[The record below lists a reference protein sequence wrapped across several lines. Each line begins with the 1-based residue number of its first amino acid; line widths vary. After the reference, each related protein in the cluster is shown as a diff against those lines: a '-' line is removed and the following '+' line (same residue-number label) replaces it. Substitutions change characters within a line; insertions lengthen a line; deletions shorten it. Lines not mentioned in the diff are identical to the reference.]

1 MDGQQRI
8 PILKVGRVLIVP
20 IQVDMD
26 DQTVIHLQER
36 ILTAIERIGARG
48 EVRSVAAAI
57 GFPLIDQTRLATVA
71 SELARN
77 VVKYARRGR
86 MIAQPTADARGRA
99 GLRLI
104 FEDTGPGIPDIAA
117 AMRDGFSTG
126 RGLGK
131 GLPGSRRLVDEFRIE
146 SEVGRGTRVTVVR
159 WL

>member
-1 MDGQQRI
+1 M
-8 PILKVGRVLIVP
+8 
-20 IQVDMD
+20 
-26 DQTVIHLQER
+26 
-36 ILTAIERIGARG
+36 ARG
-48 EVRSVAAAI
+48 EVRSLAVWL
-57 GFPLIDQTRLATVA
+57 GFRLIDQTRLATVA

-77 VVKYARRGR
+77 IVKYARRGR
-86 MIAQPTADARGRA
+86 MIAQPLDAAQGRP

-104 FEDTGPGIPDIAA
+104 FEDAGPGIPDISA

-131 GLPGSRRLVDEFRIE
+131 GLPGSKRLVDVFEIE

>member
-1 MDGQQRI
+1 
-8 PILKVGRVLIVP
+8 
-20 IQVDMD
+20 
-26 DQTVIHLQER
+26 LQSRSISLECEHD
-36 ILTAIERIGARG
+36 IAVARG
-48 EVRSVAAAI
+48 EVRALAAAL
-57 GFPLIDQTRLATVA
+57 GFRAVDQTRLATVA

-77 VVKYARRGR
+77 VVKYARCGR
-86 MIAQPTADARGRA
+86 MIAQPLGAAAGRA

-104 FEDTGPGIPDIAA
+104 FEDSGPGIPDISA

-131 GLPGSRRLVDEFRIE
+131 GLPGSKRLVDEFEIE

>member
-1 MDGQQRI
+1 
-8 PILKVGRVLIVP
+8 
-20 IQVDMD
+20 
-26 DQTVIHLQER
+26 LQSRSIALESEHD
-36 ILTAIERIGARG
+36 IAVARG
-48 EVRSVAAAI
+48 EVRSIAEWI
-57 GFPLIDQTRLATVA
+57 GFRLIDQTRLATVA

-77 VVKYARRGR
+77 IVKYARRGR
-86 MIAQPTADARGRA
+86 MIAQPLDAAQGRA

-104 FEDTGPGIPDIAA
+104 FEDEGPGIPDIAA

-131 GLPGSRRLVDEFRIE
+131 GLPGSRRLVDVFEIE

>member
-1 MDGQQRI
+1 MQSRSIALESEHDI
-8 PILKVGRVLIVP
+8 II
-20 IQVDMD
+20 
-26 DQTVIHLQER
+26 
-36 ILTAIERIGARG
+36 ARS
-48 EVRSVAAAI
+48 EVRTLAAGL
-57 GFPLIDQTRLATVA
+57 GFRLIDQTRLVTVT

-86 MIAQPTADARGRA
+86 MIAQPLDATQPRA

-104 FEDTGPGIPDIAA
+104 FEDSGPGIPDVTA

-131 GLPGSRRLVDEFRIE
+131 GLPGSKRLVDVFEIE
-146 SEVGRGTRVTVVR
+146 STVGVGTRVTVVR